1 MKSAYNA
8 AHSSD
13 QTSNNDKPPQLMYIQ
28 SPLLMVY
35 EIDTQQNEWGRIG
48 KTYQQILSPECGVSI
63 LWKLLARP
71 RLHFSRL
78 FSEFKFENQTY
89 SPFLSSFLGHV
100 LPVINLFSYFYVKEI
115 CIITIIFDQFGN
127 DQKYNQYHIIEQ
139 DNMLK
144 SSRKIIRKCGMIL
157 VYIRFRIYWIS

>member
-1 MKSAYNA
+1 M
-8 AHSSD
+8 
-13 QTSNNDKPPQLMYIQ
+13 
-28 SPLLMVY
+28 
-35 EIDTQQNEWGRIG
+35 NEEELEKFIN
-48 KTYQQILSPECGVSI
+48 KF
-63 LWKLLARP
+63 LARNVGFP
-71 RLHFSRL
+71 FY
-78 FSEFKFENQTY
+78 ENSWRGQDY
-89 SPFLSSFLGHV
+89 ISVDYLVNLSLRIKLIHLFLSSFLSHV